1 MSPMSEPIRNRSW
14 WRRNMKWPR
23 TSANRSAEQTAR
35 RRPRTLEDRN
45 TAVIG
50 TVALL
55 ALTAVI
61 VATTALSSMHLGTRT
76 YTADFLQA
84 ASLRAGDQVNIAG
97 VPVGVVA
104 TTKLA
109 VNRVVV
115 TMKLDKNI
123 RLGSDTKAAIK
134 LTTVLGSR
142 YVELQPKGGGTLA
155 GDRIPLKN
163 TTVPYD
169 LQKLL
174 SDSTTTFEDV
184 DAVKFATS
192 MQTLSQQ
199 LTGVPTVLPDA
210 LANVENLSTIISER
224 RDQIADLLRNTAT
237 VADVLGG
244 QQEDLAALVVQG
256 RELTG
261 EIIRRRASVERLL
274 QAATTLITTADDV
287 VGTDSAHIDKMLA
300 DLQQFTSMLG
310 DHDALLRNLFQIM
323 PVAMRNAANATGS
336 GPFLDFMLPGGLM
349 VDSWMCA
356 ISGRAEQWKWPE
368 RYQYFKDC
376 E

>member
-1 MSPMSEPIRNRSW
+1 MLRQQTPTHRS
-14 WRRNMKWPR
+14 
-23 TSANRSAEQTAR
+23 

-50 TVALL
+50 TLALL
-55 ALTAVI
+55 ALTVVI
-61 VATTALSSMHLGTRT
+61 VASTALSSLHLGKRT
-76 YTADFLQA
+76 YTAEFLQA
-84 ASLRAGDQVNIAG
+84 ASLRPGDQVSIAG

-104 TTKLA
+104 ATKLA
-109 VNRVVV
+109 VHRVIV
-115 TMKLDKNI
+115 TMKLDNNV
-123 RLGSDTKAAIK
+123 RLGTETKAAIK

-142 YVELQPKGGGTLA
+142 YVELRPKGGGALV
-155 GDRIPLKN
+155 DNRIPLAN
-163 TTVPYD
+163 TAVPYD

-184 DAVKFATS
+184 DAEKFATS

-199 LTGVPTVLPDA
+199 LTGVPEVLPDA
-210 LANVENLSTIISER
+210 LTNVKNLSAIIAAR
-224 RDQIADLLRNTAT
+224 RDQISDLLRNTAS
-237 VADVLGG
+237 VAKILGD
-244 QQEDLAALVVQG
+244 QHDDLAALVSQG

-261 EIIRRRASVERLL
+261 EIIRRRQSVERLL
-274 QAATTLITTADDV
+274 QAATALITTAQGV
-287 VGTDSAHIDKMLA
+287 VGTDRAQIDKMLT
-300 DLQQFTSMLG
+300 DLQQVTSMLG

>member
-1 MSPMSEPIRNRSW
+1 MLSRILK
-14 WRRNMKWPR
+14 RRNSS
-23 TSANRSAEQTAR
+23 TERSGGQATH

-55 ALTAVI
+55 VLTVVI
-61 VATTALSSMHLGTRT
+61 AASTALSSMHLGKRT
-76 YTADFLQA
+76 YTAEFLQG
-84 ASLRAGDQVNIAG
+84 ASLRSGDQVSIAG
-97 VPVGVVA
+97 VPVGVVSA
-104 TTKLA
+104 TALA

-115 TMKLDKNI
+115 TMKLDTNV
-123 RLGSDTKAAIK
+123 RLGAETKAAIK

-142 YVELQPKGGGTLA
+142 YVELRPKGGGALVEN
-155 GDRIPLKN
+155 RIPLAR
-163 TTVPYD
+163 TSVPYD

-184 DAVKFATS
+184 DAEQFATS

-199 LTGVPTVLPDA
+199 LTGVPGVLPDA
-210 LANVENLSTIISER
+210 LANVKNLSAIVSER
-224 RDQIADLLRNTAT
+224 RDQIADLLRNTAS
-237 VADVLGG
+237 VAQILGG
-244 QQEDLAALVVQG
+244 QQDDLAALIIQG

-261 EIIRRRASVERLL
+261 EIVRRRASLERLL
-274 QAATTLITTADDV
+274 QAATTLITTAENV
-287 VGTDSAHIDKMLA
+287 MGTDSAQIDEMLA
-300 DLQQFTSMLG
+300 ELQQVMSMLG

>member
-1 MSPMSEPIRNRSW
+1 MSQFNPRPQ
-14 WRRNMKWPR
+14 WRRILKR
-23 TSANRSAEQTAR
+23 RHSSAEGAVEQAAHR
-35 RRPRTLEDRN
+35 RSRTLEERN

-50 TVALL
+50 TIALL
-55 ALTAVI
+55 TLTAVI
-61 VATTALSSMHLGTRT
+61 VASTALSSMHLGKRT
-76 YTADFLQA
+76 YTAEFLQG
-84 ASLRAGDQVNIAG
+84 ASLRAGDEVSIAG
-97 VPVGVVA
+97 VPVGVVSA
-104 TTKLA
+104 TKLA
-109 VNRVVV
+109 VNRVIV
-115 TMKLDKNI
+115 TMKLDTVV
-123 RLGSDTKAAIK
+123 RLGADTKAAIK

-142 YVELQPKGGGTLA
+142 YVELRPKGGGTLA
-155 GDRIPLKN
+155 DDRIPLAH
-163 TTVPYD
+163 TSVPYD

-184 DAVKFATS
+184 DAEKFATS
-192 MQTLSQQ
+192 MHTLSQQ
-199 LTGVPTVLPDA
+199 LTGVPAVLPDA
-210 LANVENLSTIISER
+210 LSNVKDLSAIISER
-224 RDQIADLLRNTAT
+224 RDQISDLLRNTAS
-237 VADVLGG
+237 VAKILGG
-244 QQEDLAALVVQG
+244 QRDDLAALVVQG

-261 EIIRRRASVERLL
+261 EIVRRRASVERLL
-274 QAATTLITTADDV
+274 QAATTLITTAEGV
-287 VGTDSAHIDKMLA
+287 IGTDSAHIDKLLA

>member
-1 MSPMSEPIRNRSW
+1 MRRPNR
-14 WRRNMKWPR
+14 
-23 TSANRSAEQTAR
+23 A
-35 RRPRTLEDRN
+35 RPRTLEDRN

-55 ALTAVI
+55 ALTVVI
-61 VATTALSSMHLGTRT
+61 LASTTLSSMHLGKRT
-76 YTADFLQA
+76 YTAEFLQG
-84 ASLRAGDQVNIAG
+84 ASLRSGDQVSIAG
-97 VPVGVVA
+97 VPVGVVSA
-104 TTKLA
+104 TKLA

-115 TMKLDKNI
+115 TMKLNNNI
-123 RLGSDTKAAIK
+123 RLGTETKAAIK

-142 YVELQPKGGGTLA
+142 YVELRPKGGGTLA
-155 GDRIPLKN
+155 DDRIPLAK
-163 TTVPYD
+163 TSVPYD

-184 DAVKFATS
+184 DAERFATS

-199 LTGVPTVLPDA
+199 LTGVPAVLPDA
-210 LANVENLSTIISER
+210 LANIKSLSAIISER
-224 RDQIADLLRNTAT
+224 RDQISDLLRNTAS
-237 VADVLGG
+237 VAEILGR
-244 QQEDLAALVVQG
+244 QQDDLAALVTQG
-256 RELTG
+256 GELIG
-261 EIIRRRASVERLL
+261 EIVRRRQSVERLL
-274 QAATTLITTADDV
+274 RAATTLITTAEDV
-287 VGTDSAHIDKMLA
+287 MGADSGYIDKMLA
-300 DLQQFTSMLG
+300 DLQQVTSMLG

-323 PVAMRNAANATGS
+323 PAAMRNAANATGS

>member
-1 MSPMSEPIRNRSW
+1 
-14 WRRNMKWPR
+14 MKWPR
-23 TSANRSAEQTAR
+23 TSADSSGT

-55 ALTAVI
+55 ALTVVI
-61 VATTALSSMHLGTRT
+61 VATTALSSMHLGKRT

-224 RDQIADLLRNTAT
+224 RGQIADLLRNTAT
-237 VADVLGG
+237 VAEVLGG

>member
-1 MSPMSEPIRNRSW
+1 MSLMSGPTQSRSW
-14 WRRNMKWPR
+14 WRRNVKWPS
-23 TSANRSAEQTAR
+23 TSVDSPAEQTAR

-50 TVALL
+50 TFALL
-55 ALTAVI
+55 ALTVVI
-61 VATTALSSMHLGTRT
+61 VASTALSSMHLGKRT

-123 RLGSDTKAAIK
+123 RLGSDTKASIK

-142 YVELQPKGGGTLA
+142 YVELQPKGGGTLVD
-155 GDRIPLKN
+155 DRIPLKN

-199 LTGVPTVLPDA
+199 LTGVPAVLPEA
-210 LANVENLSTIISER
+210 LGNVENLSAIISDR
-224 RDQIADLLRNTAT
+224 RGQIADLLRNTAT

-244 QQEDLAALVVQG
+244 QQDDLAALVVQG

-261 EIIRRRASVERLL
+261 EIIRRRASIERLL
-274 QAATTLITTADDV
+274 QAATTLITTADDI

-300 DLQQFTSMLG
+300 DLRQFTSMLG